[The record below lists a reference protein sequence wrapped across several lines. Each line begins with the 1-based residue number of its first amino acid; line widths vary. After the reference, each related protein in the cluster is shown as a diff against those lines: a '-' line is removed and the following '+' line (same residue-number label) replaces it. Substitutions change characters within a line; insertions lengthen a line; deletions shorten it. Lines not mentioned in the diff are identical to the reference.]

1 MIFRQWKYG
10 VTMKKYG
17 TLIDIFFTDNALM
30 ICKNHCLW

>member
-17 TLIDIFFTDNALM
+17 MRIDIFCYRQCPDDL
-30 ICKNHCLW
+30 